1 MSNRKQKEQIWV
13 MILRLALAGL
23 FLFSGFTKAV
33 DPVAWG
39 IKMDE
44 YFVSFGMNFMHP
56 YSFYIGFIPT
66 VAELLLGFMLLLR
79 IRVKWTAIGY
89 MLFMTFFFFLTLWL
103 AVAEHL
109 EVNYGYNFGVVR
121 DCGCFGQAVEMSNL
135 QTFLK
140 NVVIMIPTIII
151 FVKRNKIPDI
161 KLTVLG
167 QWILASL
174 GAVIAFGFELYCVH
188 NLPVI
193 DYTNWKKGN
202 NVAEWFIEKP
212 SQREI
217 VFLYQNKLDSTQKVS
232 LTEAQMMTITDQ
244 NPKFYEEFDYVD
256 RKDSII
262 SPAIAAKKTGFNMLD
277 STGRDYASTYINA
290 QKSVYIL
297 FMHQLDE
304 VHQKGLT
311 NKDLQLLIADCKA
324 KNIDFVAVTN
334 SNDQQIKEF
343 IKQNK
348 ISYPIYHNPID
359 PVKGPFMVR
368 DAVRSNP
375 GLMFIKNG
383 IVVNKWAWRNFP
395 NSVSN

>member
-1 MSNRKQKEQIWV
+1 MSNRKQKEQLWV
-13 MILRLALAGL
+13 MIIRLALAGL

-44 YFVSFGMNFMHP
+44 YFVSFGMSFMHP

-66 VAELLLGFMLLLR
+66 IAEFLLGFMLLFR

-89 MLFMTFFFFLTLWL
+89 LLFMTFFFFLTLWL
-103 AVAEHL
+103 AIAEHL

-161 KLTVLG
+161 KLTIFG

-174 GAVIAFGFELYCVH
+174 GALIAFGFELYCVF

-212 SQREI
+212 AHKEI
-217 VFLYQNKLDSTQKVS
+217 MFLYQNKLDSAQKVT
-232 LTEAQMMTITDQ
+232 LTENQMMTITDQ

-256 RKDSII
+256 RKDSIM
-262 SPAIAAKKTGFNMLD
+262 SPAIPAKKSGFNMLD
-277 STGRDYASTYINA
+277 STGRDFASSYINA

-304 VHQKGLT
+304 VNQKALKS
-311 NKDLQLLIADCKA
+311 KDLQLLIADCKA

-343 IKQNK
+343 TEQNK
-348 ISYPIYHNPID
+348 VSFPIYHNPID
-359 PVKGPFMVR
+359 PIKGPFMVR

-375 GLMFIKNG
+375 GLMYIKNG
-383 IVVNKWAWRNFP
+383 VVIDKWAWRNFP
-395 NSVSN
+395 KSVSN

>member
-1 MSNRKQKEQIWV
+1 MSNRRQKEQIWV

-66 VAELLLGFMLLLR
+66 VAELLLGFMLLFR

-103 AVAEHL
+103 AIAEHL

-167 QWILASL
+167 QWILASF
-174 GAVIAFGFELYCVH
+174 GALIAFGFELYCVF

-193 DYTNWKKGN
+193 DFTNWKKGN

-232 LTEAQMMTITDQ
+232 LTENQMMTITDQ
-244 NPKFYEEFDYVD
+244 NPKFYDEFDYVD

-262 SPAIAAKKTGFNMLD
+262 SPAIPAKKSGFNMLD
-277 STGRDYASTYINA
+277 STGRDFASAYINT

-304 VHQKGLT
+304 VNLKGLS
-311 NKDLQLLIADCKA
+311 NKDLQMLIADCKA

-348 ISYPIYHNPID
+348 ISFPIYHNPID
-359 PVKGPFMVR
+359 PIKGPFMVR

-375 GLMFIKNG
+375 GLMYIKNG
-383 IVVNKWAWRNFP
+383 IVIDKWAWRNFP
-395 NSVSN
+395 KSVSN